1 MASYEIIH
9 VHLQQMP
16 NSLALRKF
24 QNTAFHGHEQA
35 GRRRWAGNYEINST
49 YSYILMKRHE
59 MRKIQINTLL
69 RLAVQAG
76 LHDTIFSY
84 RRRQNKGDL
93 PETPRFRNRILSL
106 LPQGVAK
113 TRISKANT
121 ERRENLPPISNR
133 RGLLSELIKT
143 CA

>member
-9 VHLQQMP
+9 VHLEQMP

-59 MRKIQINTLL
+59 INTLL
-69 RLAVQAG
+69 RLAIQAG
-76 LHDTIFSY
+76 LHDTIFSW
-84 RRRQNKGDL
+84 RQNKGNL
-93 PETPRFRNRILSL
+93 LETPGFRNRILSL

-113 TRISKANT
+113 TRILKANT